1 MNAIL
6 AADLRRLARSIPR
19 SKLAGKRILVTGANG
34 FLGRNI
40 VGALA
45 LADRTYRSKASIT
58 AVSLHAPDPRWRANL
73 RGTSVRFLTRDLAR
87 GFSLPGRYDVIFH
100 AAGYAQ
106 PARFMDAP
114 AATAA
119 VNVAATRAL
128 LESARKSKGVF
139 VFFSSVEV
147 YGRVPPGHEAYAE
160 SKRRG
165 EALCA
170 QWARRHG
177 VAARVARIF
186 HTYGPGLP
194 ADDARVMSDFI
205 RKALTRGRI
214 DLQGD
219 GRAVKTY
226 GYVADA
232 AAMILWIAF
241 SGAEPV
247 YDVGGRDRVSIAGL
261 ARRIGALCG
270 ASVHAPRRPA
280 LPRPARRGAVKPDLS
295 KVLKNMRGFH
305 FTPFPEGLRR
315 TVAWSR
321 QRL

>member
-1 MNAIL
+1 MNAIV
-6 AADLRRLARSIPR
+6 AKDLRRLARSIPR
-19 SKLAGKRILVTGANG
+19 SRLAGKRILVTGANG

-58 AVSLHAPDPRWRANL
+58 AVSLHAPDPRWRASL
-73 RGTSVRFLTRDLAR
+73 KGTSVRFLTRDLAR
-87 GFSLPGRYDVIFH
+87 GFSLPGRYDFIFH

-106 PARFMDAP
+106 PARFMEDP
-114 AATAA
+114 AATTA

-170 QWARRHG
+170 RWARRHG

-214 DLQGD
+214 DLQDD

-226 GYVADA
+226 GYIADA

-241 SGAEPV
+241 CGTEPV
-247 YDVGGRDRVSIAGL
+247 YDVGGRDRISIAGL

-280 LPRPARRGAVKPDLS
+280 QPRPARRRAVKPDLS
-295 KVLKNMRGFH
+295 KVLKNMRGFR